1 MAEHNY
7 YIADEVKREMAC
19 LPQCFVILQYIDGHF
34 DLVLATDR
42 VYSLLGISK
51 EMLRERYRNHFW
63 QFFHPDDM
71 PALRSKLREIF
82 GHLDTVYPF
91 GYGSKSGKATGG
103 CAAICRDGVWK
114 TEPCSSMPP

>member
-7 YIADEVKREMAC
+7 YIADEVRREMAC

-34 DLVLATDR
+34 D
-42 VYSLLGISK
+42 
-51 EMLRERYRNHFW
+51 H
-63 QFFHPDDM
+63 
-71 PALRSKLREIF
+71 
-82 GHLDTVYPF
+82 
-91 GYGSKSGKATGG
+91 GSKSRKATGG

>member
-7 YIADEVKREMAC
+7 YIADEVRREMAC

-71 PALRSKLREIF
+71 PALRSSCGRSSAIWIPCILS
-82 GHLDTVYPF
+82 

-103 CAAICRDGVWK
+103 FAAICRDGVWK
-114 TEPCSSMPP
+114 TEPCSSMLP

>member
-7 YIADEVKREMAC
+7 YIADEVRREMAC

-51 EMLRERYRNHFW
+51 EMLRERYRKVL
-63 QFFHPDDM
+63 P
-71 PALRSKLREIF
+71 
-82 GHLDTVYPF
+82 
-91 GYGSKSGKATGG
+91 SG
-103 CAAICRDGVWK
+103 
-114 TEPCSSMPP
+114 